1 MANNWQ
7 KAGPNH
13 VPSYITSGIPF
24 VSSSTSGEAKAA
36 AETVRFSFPYVTK
49 FFQVEETSGLQSLK
63 FGFTDLGTLGTVT
76 DNSISVAAGQKS
88 EVYDIRCKEI
98 YLTGDSGAASFKIIA
113 GLTTIPASNFPI
125 YTGSI
130 DGTGS
135 FDGVG

>member
-13 VPSYITSGIPF
+13 VPAYITSGIPF
-24 VSSSTSGEAKAA
+24 VTSSTANEAPAGA
-36 AETVRFSFPYVTK
+36 TTVKFSFPYVTK
-49 FFQVEETSGLQSLK
+49 FFQIENAGGNSLK
-63 FGFTDLGTLGTVT
+63 FGFSDLGTLGTVT
-76 DNSISVAAGQKS
+76 DNSVTVAAGARS
-88 EVYDIRCKEI
+88 EIYDMRCKEI
-98 YLTGDSGAASFKIIA
+98 YFTGGSGATAFKIIA

-125 YTGSI
+125 LTGSI

>member
-24 VSSSTSGEAKAA
+24 ITSSTSGEAPSGNT
-36 AETVRFSFPYVTK
+36 TVKFSFPYVTK
-49 FFQVEETSGLQSLK
+49 FFQIENADSTNALK
-63 FGFTDLGTLGTVT
+63 FGFSDLGTLGTVT
-76 DNSISVAAGQKS
+76 DNSITVVAGARS
-88 EVYDIRCKEI
+88 EIYDMRCKEI
-98 YLTGDSGAASFKIIA
+98 YFTGDGGTSTFKIIA

-125 YTGSI
+125 LTGSI
-130 DGTGS
+130 DGTAS